1 MFIKNKFILSC
12 LIKLRDSLF
21 VILSRKK
28 WRKLKYQRSIMLEI
42 GAGEKSGK
50 QGWTT
55 VDLRGSDI
63 AHDLRRGIPLPNNT
77 VDKIYTSHLFEHI
90 PYKDLISLLE
100 ECYRVLKK
108 GGELSVCVPNAGYYI
123 RAYYEQKIFRDLSDA
138 YQPAVVDTNSFLDQV
153 NYVAYM
159 DDEHK
164 YMFDEEN
171 LVNTLKVVPF
181 EKVSLRDFDP
191 DLDRTERDFES
202 VYARATK

>member
-1 MFIKNKFILSC
+1 MFIKNKFILSF
-12 LIKLRDSLF
+12 LIKLKDSLF

-28 WRKLKYQRSIMLEI
+28 WRQLKYQRLIMLEI

-159 DDEHK
+159 GDEHK

-171 LVNTLKVVPF
+171 LVNTLKVAPF